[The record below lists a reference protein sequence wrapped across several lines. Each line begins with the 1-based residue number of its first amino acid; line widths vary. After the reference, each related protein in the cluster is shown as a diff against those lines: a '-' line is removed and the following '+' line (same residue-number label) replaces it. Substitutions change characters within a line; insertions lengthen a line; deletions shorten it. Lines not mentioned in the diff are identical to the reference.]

1 MKGSKWRD
9 FVKMSTVWLAESIG
23 MRWMTL
29 STILSCTDSWFR
41 CALCVC
47 GMWDFWR
54 FELHFYCHTRWWLA
68 YESKCGN
75 REVSIVIKQPR
86 NLCLSELCILLQKR
100 NETLC
105 DVSCISRILMMCQEK
120 KQKLVVECLVIGQ
133 APYLESKNLV
143 SVKSVLLLKY
153 SPSDR
158 YFLIYRSIKNA
169 TCRWSSIGAAKCW
182 LSL

>member
-9 FVKMSTVWLAESIG
+9 FVKISTVWLAESIG
-23 MRWMTL
+23 MRWMAL
-29 STILSCTDSWFR
+29 STIFSYTGSRFR

-68 YESKCGN
+68 YESECGN
-75 REVSIVIKQPR
+75 REVSTVIKQPR

-105 DVSCISRILMMCQEK
+105 DVSCISRILMMCPEK
-120 KQKLVVECLVIGQ
+120 KTEACSRVPCYWASSLFRVKKSRECQVCL
-133 APYLESKNLV
+133 ALEV
-143 SVKSVLLLKY
+143 
-153 SPSDR
+153 
-158 YFLIYRSIKNA
+158 
-169 TCRWSSIGAAKCW
+169 
-182 LSL
+182 